1 MGENN
6 MTTTNRI
13 SRSAIWTVGALMV
26 TGLAIGL
33 ALPSAAE
40 EEMPMGGGGTGMGMH
55 GMGMGADQAPSST
68 TSQEEMQRRL
78 DDLRHHTMMMD
89 EIQDTEKLLDAMR
102 RHMRMIDEMMAEML
116 RAQTESGSMKNMPMK
131 HM

>member
-1 MGENN
+1 MGEHIVKR
-6 MTTTNRI
+6 TNRI
-13 SRSAIWTVGALMV
+13 SRTAARTAGALFV

-55 GMGMGADQAPSST
+55 GMGMGADPAPSST

-78 DDLRHHTMMMD
+78 DHLRHHTMMMD
-89 EIQDTEKLLDAMR
+89 EIQDPQKLLDAMR
-102 RHMRMIDEMMAEML
+102 KHMRMIDEMMAEMF
-116 RAQTESGSMKNMPMK
+116 RAQTDSGSMKNMPMK